1 MQFRYSRPQSS
12 KESLGSAFIN
22 NWLIRWVWQTL
33 SRNGGLGSDEG
44 TGQGS
49 FWKRRRWRS
58 SANFAC
64 RPRCRPSRWRAF
76 CGDIM
81 NGDRVITVFA
91 VDTYEQVPAVV
102 TPSSDGSVGVALT
115 F

>member
-12 KESLGSAFIN
+12 KESLGSEFIN

-64 RPRCRPSRWRAF
+64 RPRCRPSRWRA
-76 CGDIM
+76 CLRRHYEWRSRHH
-81 NGDRVITVFA
+81 RVRGRYLRASACCCHATVRRECWSC
-91 VDTYEQVPAVV
+91 T
-102 TPSSDGSVGVALT
+102 
-115 F
+115 

>member
-33 SRNGGLGSDEG
+33 SRNGGLGSDGG

-49 FWKRRRWRS
+49 F
-58 SANFAC
+58 
-64 RPRCRPSRWRAF
+64 
-76 CGDIM
+76 
-81 NGDRVITVFA
+81 
-91 VDTYEQVPAVV
+91 
-102 TPSSDGSVGVALT
+102 
-115 F
+115 

>member
-12 KESLGSAFIN
+12 KESLGSEFIN

-49 FWKRRRWRS
+49 F
-58 SANFAC
+58 
-64 RPRCRPSRWRAF
+64 
-76 CGDIM
+76 
-81 NGDRVITVFA
+81 
-91 VDTYEQVPAVV
+91 
-102 TPSSDGSVGVALT
+102 
-115 F
+115 